1 LIQRYIQS
9 VSLSK
14 TYGEHGYLNRQQNEE
29 IQLQFLQQIVR
40 KYVIVNPRLTTQQF
54 GQKKIVRTLFDIYR
68 EAIKEDRINLIP
80 VRFLKDGSL
89 ESLLDT
95 ENTETIDKQKTRI
108 AIDIVASFSEL
119 EAVVMYR
126 RLTGA
131 EQGSVMDYII

>member
-1 LIQRYIQS
+1 
-9 VSLSK
+9 
-14 TYGEHGYLNRQQNEE
+14 LNRQQNEE

-68 EAIKEDRINLIP
+68 EAIEEDRINLIP